1 MLISSSLAIQILGQS
16 CEICCQSKFCIDF
29 SQNNRLWVIYTA
41 LIWWLG
47 INWIIQNQQKIWLRH
62 KWSSDTLQKS
72 QRLYSRP
79 PSFRQNDFW
88 GRRIGSLIF
97 GSRIHH
103 WNALALILI
112 SGNIEPSNINFNLS
126 ASKSKI
132 KKLTF
137 SLKLDFNLIRLKLKC
152 QFRGAGGQCDQIR
165 VPLVYGGLNFFNS
178 VTL

>member
-1 MLISSSLAIQILGQS
+1 MYRGFCQEGRSTSLKSCQIFSPDGVS
-16 CEICCQSKFCIDF
+16 F

-47 INWIIQNQQKIWLRH
+47 INWIIHNQQNIWLRH

-72 QRLYSRP
+72 QRLYRP

-112 SGNIEPSNINFNLS
+112 SGNIEPSNINLNLS

-137 SLKLDFNLIRLKLKC
+137 SLKLDFNLITLKIK
-152 QFRGAGGQCDQIR
+152 DQTYTYIW
-165 VPLVYGGLNFFNS
+165 
-178 VTL
+178 